1 MLNFGSDE
9 SFQRNSSLLP
19 QSVSLVSFLVLY
31 SEFIKIYDNTGNE
44 VFRRRGC
51 DSFSG
56 AQSVEV
62 PFGDG
67 DSITLMVLLSYRYS
81 YARIQYT
88 VLEKA
93 LDSGNKSPSGAPQTN
108 LKIDYKN
115 NEQTKQ
121 RMDPSPETIEVRGM
135 GRQSNY

>member
-1 MLNFGSDE
+1 VLNFGSDD
-9 SFQRNSSLLP
+9 SFLSNSSLLP
-19 QSVSLVSFLVLY
+19 QSVSLVSFLVLC

-51 DSFSG
+51 NSFSC
-56 AQSVEV
+56 AQLVEV

-93 LDSGNKSPSGAPQTN
+93 LDSGNKLPSGAPQNDMLESAKYYVLAKTPDGPGV
-108 LKIDYKN
+108 LTASK
-115 NEQTKQ
+115 
-121 RMDPSPETIEVRGM
+121 
-135 GRQSNY
+135 

>member
-1 MLNFGSDE
+1 MLNFGSED
-9 SFQRNSSLLP
+9 SFLRNSSLLP
-19 QSVSLVSFLVLY
+19 QSVSLVSFLFVC

-51 DSFSG
+51 NSFSG

-88 VLEKA
+88 VLEKG
-93 LDSGNKSPSGAPQTN
+93 LDSGNKLPLDAPPNDMLESAKYYVIAKTPDGSGGLTAS
-108 LKIDYKN
+108 K
-115 NEQTKQ
+115 
-121 RMDPSPETIEVRGM
+121 
-135 GRQSNY
+135 

>member
-1 MLNFGSDE
+1 MLNFGSDD
-9 SFQRNSSLLP
+9 SFLSNSSLLP
-19 QSVSLVSFLVLY
+19 QSVSLVSFLVLC
-31 SEFIKIYDNTGNE
+31 SEFIKIYDHTGNE

-51 DSFSG
+51 NSFSG

-93 LDSGNKSPSGAPQTN
+93 LDSGNKLPSGAPQNDMLESLQNNMTLQKPRRAGGGEEFN
-108 LKIDYKN
+108 CFKIVAK
-115 NEQTKQ
+115 
-121 RMDPSPETIEVRGM
+121 
-135 GRQSNY
+135 